1 MNRVIRKTIL
11 ALVIPVIII
20 MIWFY
25 TTTYMVIPK
34 GILPTIPDVGQTFLE
49 MLKSGQL
56 ENDIAVSI
64 SRVLK
69 GYCISVVLGV
79 TLGSLIGM
87 YRSIKE
93 LFVPVIT
100 VIRQIPMIAW
110 IPLIILWCGIGET
123 SKVVIIVLV
132 AFFQILVN
140 TQSGIESTP
149 KGYIEVARLYKL
161 GRWKTFIKVYLPH
174 AIPQILVGLRLGL
187 GGSWMAVV
195 AAELIAAT
203 SGIGYRMSSA
213 RSNMQSSVVIVC
225 MIVVGLVGVLMDR
238 GIGVLFTALTPWI
251 RIENENRKEG

>member
-1 MNRVIRKTIL
+1 MNTVIRKTIL

-56 ENDIAVSI
+56 ENDIEVSI

-140 TQSGIESTP
+140 TQIGIESTP
-149 KGYIEVARLYKL
+149 KGYIEVARLYKH

-213 RSNMQSSVVIVC
+213 RSNMQSNVVIVC

>member
-1 MNRVIRKTIL
+1 MNTVIRKTIL

-56 ENDIAVSI
+56 ENDIEVSI

-203 SGIGYRMSSA
+203 SGVGYRMSSA
-213 RSNMQSSVVIVC
+213 RSNMQSNVVIVC